1 MSLYRELSY
10 LDDDEL
16 VYVLSKM
23 DNELARKIIF
33 DWDEKARDTQ
43 KEPDG
48 DWVTWLILAGRG
60 WGKTRTGAEWIKK
73 RVKGGAKRIA
83 LVAPTAADVRDIM
96 VEGTSGILSVFSD
109 GDRPVYEPSKRRI
122 TFSSGAIATTYSG
135 DEPDRLRG
143 ANTDTA
149 WIDEL
154 GSFRYPEAYDM
165 LKLGLR
171 IGRNPRC
178 IITTTPKPVKVIR
191 DLVLEEDCFVTKGST
206 FENRENLS
214 PVFFNSIVRK
224 LVGTRLGRQE
234 LYAEILDDV
243 PGALWQRSWI
253 DEKRLEGFEHS
264 KLVRIV
270 VAIDPAVTSGEDS
283 DETGIIVVGKDDKG
297 KGYVL
302 EDCTC
307 KLSPDGWAKVAVK
320 AYHRWRAD
328 RIVAEVNQGGDL
340 VERVLRTVDNRIPY
354 KKVHAS
360 KGKYTRAEPIAALYE
375 QGKIHHVGLFDK
387 LEDEMC
393 MFLPDSRDF
402 GSPDRVDAMV
412 WGFTEL
418 MLSGGGFSFV

>member
-1 MSLYRELSY
+1 MSLFSRLADLS
-10 LDDDEL
+10 DEEL
-16 VYVLSKM
+16 VRLISKL
-23 DNELARKIIF
+23 DEDSAKKLLF
-33 DWDEKARDTQ
+33 DWDSRARDSQ

-73 RVKGGAKRIA
+73 RVRNGARRIA

-96 VEGTSGILSVFSD
+96 VEGTSGILSIFPD
-109 GDRPVYEPSKRRI
+109 DERPLYEPSKRRI
-122 TFSSGAIATTYSG
+122 TFSTGAVATTYSG

-154 GSFRYPEAYDM
+154 GSFRYPEAYEM

-191 DLVLEEDCFVTKGST
+191 DLVVEDDCFVTKGST
-206 FENRENLS
+206 FDNRENLS
-214 PVFFNSIVRK
+214 PVFFNSVVKK
-224 LVGTRLGRQE
+224 LQGTRLGRQE

-243 PGALWQRSWI
+243 PGALWKREWI
-253 DEKRLEGFEHS
+253 DDKRLVGFEHE

-270 VAIDPAVTSGEDS
+270 VGIDPAVTSGEDS
-283 DETGIIVVGKDDKG
+283 DETGILVVGKDIEG
-297 KGYVL
+297 RGYVL
-302 EDCTC
+302 EDLSCR
-307 KLSPDGWAKVAVK
+307 LSPDGWANVAVK

-328 RIVAEVNQGGDL
+328 RIIAEVNQGGDL
-340 VERVLRTVDNRIPY
+340 VERVLRTVDRNIPY

-375 QGKIHHVGLFDK
+375 QGKIYHVGMFDR
-387 LEDEMC
+387 LEDQMC
-393 MFLPDSRDF
+393 MFLPDSKEF
-402 GSPDRVDAMV
+402 GSPDRVDALV
-412 WGFTEL
+412 WGFSEL
-418 MLSGGGFSFV
+418 MLGSGFVFV